1 MGNRDYYL
9 SFPVQLLR
17 EQDIKQ
23 VVSKAIDY
31 GIIDYMVRHELEGIV
46 GFNYACGIIGISITD
61 ANREPEKATR
71 AARLA
76 IFSQNKAAREQEYK
90 ATRGVYDTLE
100 SSIDKV
106 VYVSIKKDMLFE
118 FRDVPKTDFEID
130 VFRAFIGVKSILGK
144 KPFQRLT
151 NSFLVARLAGF
162 SSEKEAIECVNR
174 GFAGG
179 VSMECGGFKFHQYHG
194 KRYQIDKLKEE
205 LEKRYKLKL
214 YGTHTRGFYV
224 SFTMSLKALVM
235 QAEANKKSAKDK
247 AFKDKKKALI
257 LEAKQELKDG
267 VKN

>member
-17 EQDIKQ
+17 EDNIKEIAR
-23 VVSKAIDY
+23 KAIRY
-31 GIIDYMVRHELEGIV
+31 GIIDYMVRHELEGIG
-46 GFNYACGIIGISITD
+46 GFNYACGIIGI
-61 ANREPEKATR
+61 KASSYDGTR
-71 AARLA
+71 
-76 IFSQNKAAREQEYK
+76 K
-90 ATRGVYDTLE
+90 VYDE
-100 SSIDKV
+100 FNNSIDKV

-118 FRDVPKTDFEID
+118 FMDKSKTDFEID

-144 KPFQRLT
+144 KPFQKIT
-151 NSFLVARLAGF
+151 NGFLVARLAGF
-162 SSEKEAIECVNR
+162 SSEKEAIECVSR

-179 VSMECGGFKFHQYHG
+179 VCMENGGFKFHQYHG

-224 SFTMSLKALVM
+224 SFKMSFKALVM
-235 QAEANKKSAKDK
+235 QAEANKKGAKDK

-257 LEAKQELKDG
+257 LEAKQEQKDV